1 MQARILRIAVGVA
14 LLLTGYMIGTHT
26 SASVHAQTMRA
37 NVPSSYGKLVAGD
50 SSSLWFEDSSGT
62 LRQVTIPAGSTAFI
76 LSREKWGAT
85 P

>member
-14 LLLTGYMIGTHT
+14 LLLTGYIIGTHT
-26 SASVHAQTMRA
+26 STSVHAQTMRA